1 VLYFIILGVDHYVD
15 IEVDHYL
22 AGFVFPQ
29 HVVDAV
35 VEYVVGVF
43 SVDYHVL
50 ALLLIIMSKMIDH
63 GVVVAFD
70 HDVVG

>member
-1 VLYFIILGVDHYVD
+1 M
-15 IEVDHYL
+15 
-22 AGFVFPQ
+22 
-29 HVVDAV
+29 